1 MMIAVVR
8 WIVLPVASPPDVWS
22 RDYRR
27 FVGCVVVQSFTEY
40 NDGHW
45 HFQMFVFSC
54 LSTNVCF
61 QMFVFKCLFSNVC
74 FQMFVFKCLSSN
86 VCFQMFVFKCLFS
99 NVCFQFFVLKCLSS
113 NVCPLLLKMCLFDQ
127 SAMFRWCQ
135 RDYTDV
141 LPRA

>member
-1 MMIAVVR
+1 MFDREIIAD
-8 WIVLPVASPPDVWS
+8 LLVASSCNPLPSIMMVTDIFKCLFS
-22 RDYRR
+22 
-27 FVGCVVVQSFTEY
+27 VVCQ
-40 NDGHW
+40 
-45 HFQMFVFSC
+45 
-54 LSTNVCF
+54 

-127 SAMFRWCQ
+127 SAMFR
-135 RDYTDV
+135 
-141 LPRA
+141 